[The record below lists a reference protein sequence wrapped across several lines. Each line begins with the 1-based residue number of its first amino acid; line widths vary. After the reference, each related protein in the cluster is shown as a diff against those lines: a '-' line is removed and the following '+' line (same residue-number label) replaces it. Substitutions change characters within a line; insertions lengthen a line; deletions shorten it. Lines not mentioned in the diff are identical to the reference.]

1 MTAIPPVASAT
12 IVPGDTPPP
21 DLVEALTQLRPRWML
36 DAACREHDPRLWF
49 PTRGGTSQ
57 PAIDI
62 CRRCLVLD
70 DCRQWVDDGCYDDDG
85 QHHGNRRRPDG
96 TATRPTAPRQQTQR
110 RKRVALRR
118 GIAPSATIG
127 ARKQ

>member
-70 DCRQWVDDGCYDDDG
+70 DCRQWVDDGCYDDG